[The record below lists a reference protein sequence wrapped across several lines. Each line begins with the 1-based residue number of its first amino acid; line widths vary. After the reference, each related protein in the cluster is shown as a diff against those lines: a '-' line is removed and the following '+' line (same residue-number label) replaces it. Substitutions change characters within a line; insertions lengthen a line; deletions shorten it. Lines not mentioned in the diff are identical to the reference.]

1 MKRYNIVAHE
11 YYNSVQSDTGY
22 WITYSDFVKYQEEV
36 EQKISNVYE
45 WDVVPMG
52 IKWCV
57 QTVFDENFES
67 IKLPNEKLENIV
79 EFLSCA
85 LRDELT
91 NE

>member
-45 WDVVPMG
+45 WDVS
-52 IKWCV
+52 
-57 QTVFDENFES
+57 N
-67 IKLPNEKLENIV
+67 
-79 EFLSCA
+79 
-85 LRDELT
+85 
-91 NE
+91 